1 MDDYDVIYLDDDE
14 RNARATV
21 VDGRGRPMGRPG
33 IVRPRPGGSSVVVPP
48 SRRPTVI
55 HSGGSHGSQAVDR
68 RPTVIYSQPAQS
80 KLGGLGNLTTGEIIE
95 LAAQLLAAIQPL
107 PGAPSGVGDVETDVE
122 NLVIYQTA
130 LATHAKRD
138 EQLRTLG
145 SLLAKVLK

>member
-1 MDDYDVIYLDDDE
+1 MDEYDVIYLDDDE

-21 VDGRGRPMGRPG
+21 LDRRKAGGRMVVGGRRPS
-33 IVRPRPGGSSVVVPP
+33 GSSVVVPP

-55 HSGGSHGSQAVDR
+55 HSGG
-68 RPTVIYSQPAQS
+68 RPRAQPVVIQEEPAQQR
-80 KLGGLGNLTTGEIIE
+80 KLIGDLTTGEVVE
-95 LAAQLLAAIQPL
+95 LAAQILAAIQPL
-107 PGAPSGVGDVETDVE
+107 PGAPTGAGDVETDVE

-145 SLLAKVLK
+145 SLLGKILK

>member
-1 MDDYDVIYLDDDE
+1 MDEYDVIYLDEDE

-21 VDGRGRPMGRPG
+21 VDSRKGGGRVVVGGR
-33 IVRPRPGGSSVVVPP
+33 RPGGSSVVVPP

-55 HSGGSHGSQAVDR
+55 HSGGRGGDR
-68 RPTVIYSQPAQS
+68 QRAPVVIQEAPQQKKMLA
-80 KLGGLGNLTTGEIIE
+80 GLTTGEIVE
-95 LAAQLLAAIQPL
+95 LAAQILAAIQPL
-107 PGAPSGVGDVETDVE
+107 PGAPTAAGEVETDVE

-145 SLLAKVLK
+145 SLLGKLLK

>member
-1 MDDYDVIYLDDDE
+1 MDEFDVIYLDDDE
-14 RNARATV
+14 RNARASV
-21 VDGRGRPMGRPG
+21 IDSRGRPN
-33 IVRPRPGGSSVVVPP
+33 
-48 SRRPTVI
+48 RRPPQ
-55 HSGGSHGSQAVDR
+55 G
-68 RPTVIYSQPAQS
+68 QPPQS

>member
-1 MDDYDVIYLDDDE
+1 MDEYDVIYLDEDE

-21 VDGRGRPMGRPG
+21 VDRRKGGGSGRVVVGGNRPSR
-33 IVRPRPGGSSVVVPP
+33 SSVVVPP

-55 HSGGSHGSQAVDR
+55 HSGGG
-68 RPTVIYSQPAQS
+68 RPRAQPVVIQEEPQQR
-80 KLGGLGNLTTGEIIE
+80 KLIGDLTMGEVVE
-95 LAAQLLAAIQPL
+95 LAAQILAAIQPL
-107 PGAPSGVGDVETDVE
+107 PGAPTAAGEVETDVE

-145 SLLAKVLK
+145 SLLAKLLK